1 MFSSFKFFFA
11 LLLGLL
17 ALASDAV
24 RGQEIM
30 LLPAEFTLHGPE
42 NIQRISVVNVDQG
55 RLASMVDAGEAEYRV
70 KDSSI
75 AEIENG
81 VVRGLRNGET
91 EIEVSV
97 QGRTSSA
104 RVKVVNCDRSAK
116 WNFRQ
121 HVQSVL
127 AKNGCNMG
135 ACHGA
140 LAGKGGFKLSLRGHD
155 SEADFQAITR
165 KARGRRIDLTEP
177 GRSLFLAKP
186 TAALPHKE
194 A

>member
-1 MFSSFKFFFA
+1 MFSSFKFFFG

-24 RGQEIM
+24 RGQEIR

-42 NIQRISVVNVDQG
+42 NIQRISVVNVDHG
-55 RLASMVDAGEAEYRV
+55 RLASMVDAGEAEYSV

-75 AEIENG
+75 AEIDNG

-104 RVKVVNCDRSAK
+104 R
-116 WNFRQ
+116 Q
-121 HVQSVL
+121 
-127 AKNGCNMG
+127 GCQ
-135 ACHGA
+135 
-140 LAGKGGFKLSLRGHD
+140 L
-155 SEADFQAITR
+155 
-165 KARGRRIDLTEP
+165 
-177 GRSLFLAKP
+177 
-186 TAALPHKE
+186 
-194 A
+194 